1 MKQKPDSAAPPAA
14 ARPAAAR
21 PATAQP
27 RAADRIRQTARDLFY
42 REGIRAVG
50 VDEIVTRAGVTKPS
64 LYRSFPSKDELAAAY
79 LRDYEQEFWQHFY
92 AAMDKTGS
100 DDPRTRLLAYFERQA
115 KRAAADG
122 HYRGCGLSNATVEY
136 PHAGHPAREVAEAHK
151 RDLRRRLAE
160 MAAAM
165 GARDPAALGDAL
177 LLLMEGCFI
186 TSQQFGKGG
195 PARMAAQAA
204 AALIDAAVA
213 PKARPKTK
221 KA

>member
-1 MKQKPDSAAPPAA
+1 MARKLQTSRPQAAPPT
-14 ARPAAAR
+14 ARQPEQA
-21 PATAQP
+21 PQP
-27 RAADRIRQTARDLFY
+27 RAADRIRQSARDLFY

-92 AAMDKTGS
+92 AAMDKAAG
-100 DDPRTRLLAYFERQA
+100 DDPRSRLLAYFERLS
-115 KRAAADG
+115 KRAAMEG
-122 HYRGCGLSNATVEY
+122 PYRGCGLSNATVEY

-151 RDLRRRLAE
+151 RDLRQRLGK
-160 MAAAM
+160 MAAEM

-186 TSQQFGKGG
+186 TGQQFGKGG
-195 PARMAAQAA
+195 PARVAAQAA
-204 AALIDAAVA
+204 AMLIDAAID
-213 PKARPKTK
+213 PKKKTQK